1 MNSDDLSSCGSW
13 EEKGLWEQIR
23 GYLKPAEEDEIR
35 RAIGETIIERNEDLH
50 REVTALASIVDEF
63 REQSYSFSE
72 ERRRKAHQRREASL
86 GLSGGMERKLL
97 EQQIRMLLPQ
107 DKQRRGG
114 ARPERSVAA
123 AAASRSQSD
132 AKVLEYMASSSSSSS
147 SSSSNGGGAGVTRSL
162 DLNLASSSSSSSSSS
177 NGGGAGVTRS
187 LDLNLDQL
195 KRSGSLP
202 SSARPMSALSL
213 PGSSRQ
219 PSARSLPTG
228 RLLDAALDGSGGGGG
243 SGSGGGGAGG
253 GGAASKL
260 NAADISSVVNGLRAA
275 FEEEEVRLREDVEG
289 LMAAFEGEDGQRQ
302 EVEAECKAS
311 EESVPSTR
319 ELREFSQKLQ
329 QEELLRAPVASS
341 FSPASPSTSD
351 HSGGD
356 FRRSLPSLKPL
367 GSISN
372 LAAAPLL
379 CGDRNKSD
387 YLRRPP
393 LPMPPTAPPGDES
406 LLSVPSSVPSS
417 RSARLKIEIADAA
430 LSARDDYHL
439 NDADDE
445 ERFWN

>member
-162 DLNLASSSSSSSSSS
+162 DLNL
-177 NGGGAGVTRS
+177 
-187 LDLNLDQL
+187 DQL

-228 RLLDAALDGSGGGGG
+228 RLLDAALDGGG
-243 SGSGGGGAGG
+243 SGSVGGGAGG

-329 QEELLRAPVASS
+329 QEELLRAPAASS
-341 FSPASPSTSD
+341 FPPASPSTSD

>member
-162 DLNLASSSSSSSSSS
+162 DLNL
-177 NGGGAGVTRS
+177 
-187 LDLNLDQL
+187 DQL

-202 SSARPMSALSL
+202 SSARPMSALS
-213 PGSSRQ
+213 GSV
-219 PSARSLPTG
+219 
-228 RLLDAALDGSGGGGG
+228 
-243 SGSGGGGAGG
+243 GGGAGG

-329 QEELLRAPVASS
+329 QEELLRAPAASS
-341 FSPASPSTSD
+341 FPPASPSTSD